1 MEGTMKQRKI
11 DIVLHPIRMQLIKAL
26 VRKPMTV
33 QELLYDVQDVAQAT
47 LYRHL
52 NLLKEHH
59 IIRIKEERQVR
70 GAVEKTY
77 ELMEGAAI
85 ISAEEAGSITKEEHQ
100 RYFLRYFAMILKQ
113 FDDYLEGDVNMEQ
126 DGFGYNQIELALT
139 DEEFQS
145 FTLEFSELIKRYG
158 NKMNSH
164 ARKRTLSTILLPEK
178 KNGGKKND

>member
-1 MEGTMKQRKI
+1 MKQRKI
-11 DIVLHPIRMQLIKAL
+11 DVVLHPIRMQLIKSL
-26 VRKPMTV
+26 VKKPMTV
-33 QELLYDVQDVAQAT
+33 QELLNDMEGVAQAT

-52 NLLKEHH
+52 NLLKDHH

-85 ISAEEAGSITKEEHQ
+85 ISAEEAEAITKEEHQ

-126 DGFGYNQIELALT
+126 DGFGYSQIELALT

-158 NKMNSH
+158 NNMSPN

-178 KNGGKKND
+178 KGGGEKND

>member
-1 MEGTMKQRKI
+1 MKQRKI
-11 DIVLHPIRMQLIKAL
+11 DVVLHPIRMQLIQAL
-26 VRKPMTV
+26 IKKPMTV
-33 QELLYDVQDVAQAT
+33 QELLNDLQGVAQAT

-52 NLLKEHH
+52 NLLKDHH

-77 ELMEGAAI
+77 ELLEGAAI
-85 ISAEEAGSITKEEHQ
+85 ISAEEAETITKEEHQ

-126 DGFGYNQIELALT
+126 DGFGYTQIELALT

-145 FTLEFSELIKRYG
+145 FTLEFSELLKRYG
-158 NKMNSH
+158 NKMNSQ

-178 KNGGKKND
+178 KGGGEKNDRSD